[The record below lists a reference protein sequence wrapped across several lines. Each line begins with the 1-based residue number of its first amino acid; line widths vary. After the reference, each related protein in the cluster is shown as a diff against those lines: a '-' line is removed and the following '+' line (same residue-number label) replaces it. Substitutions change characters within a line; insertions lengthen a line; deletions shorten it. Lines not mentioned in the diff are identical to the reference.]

1 LNILVTGGFGNIG
14 AIVVDE
20 CLRRGH
26 TVSVFEVQNKRT
38 EKLARKYR
46 KRNVQVRFG
55 DLRRAEDVSQA
66 VAGQDLVIHMA
77 AILPPVSDAH
87 PDLCK
92 AVNVGGTANLVDA
105 LQASTTKAALVLVSS
120 ASVMG
125 PTQKRTPPIRPDDP
139 LAPMDA
145 YSTSKIEAEALVAA
159 SGLRYCILRLA
170 AVLPTV
176 LNLPSLS
183 AMIKLFFDMPL
194 DARCEIVVDLDAAYA
209 LVSAAENL
217 LRSGEIAGKRGFIAG
232 GKAQGCQMRTR
243 DLVGVVFGLTGLRTP
258 DESLFSQELDSYY
271 LDWYDTEETQSILRY
286 QRHSVEQW
294 QAILMGRIRYVRP
307 LLPVFNA
314 VIVKSIEKQSPLHRT
329 STGKRGHTPEQRAR
343 GFRRAQG

>member
-14 AIVVDE
+14 AVVVDD

-38 EKLARKYR
+38 EKLAREYG
-46 KRNVQVRFG
+46 KRNVKALFG
-55 DLRRAEDVSQA
+55 DLRKAEDVSRA
-66 VAGQDLVIHMA
+66 VVGQDIVLHLA

-87 PDLCK
+87 PDLCQ

-105 LQASTTKAALVLVSS
+105 LHASTTEAALVLVSS

-125 PTQKRTPPIRPDDP
+125 PTQKQTPPIRPDDP
-139 LAPMDA
+139 LSPMDA
-145 YSTSKIEAEALVAA
+145 YSRSKIQAEALVAA
-159 SGLRYCILRLA
+159 SGLRHCILRLA
-170 AVLPTV
+170 AVLPTAF
-176 LNLPSLS
+176 NYSSLF

-194 DARCEIVVDLDAAYA
+194 DARCEIVVDLDVAYA
-209 LVSAAENL
+209 LASASEDL
-217 LRSGEIAGKRGFIAG
+217 LGSGKLADKRGFIAG

-243 DLVGVVFGLTGLRTP
+243 DLVDLMFRPMGLRIP
-258 DESLFSQELDSYY
+258 DESLFSPKLDSYY
-271 LDWYDTEETQSILRY
+271 LDWYDTEETQSILQY

-294 QAILMGRIRYVRP
+294 QALIMKKTRYVRP
-307 LLPVFNA
+307 FLPLFKA
-314 VIVKSIEKQSPLHRT
+314 AIVKWVEKQSPRYRT
-329 STGKRGHTPEQRAR
+329 STVKSGRPQGRRAR